1 VFRNRPFLRK
11 SKGEGER
18 VCEVVEMNEV
28 RPFLFCE
35 PNMLVECERHKLQ
48 EVVAHKSALITDK
61 LPHDAVVYPCQL

>member
-1 VFRNRPFLRK
+1 
-11 SKGEGER
+11 
-18 VCEVVEMNEV
+18 MNEV